1 MDQATSQYTSAQVL
15 RCSQCRK
22 AVEVIA
28 NNGQV
33 STENISASGMVKFGY
48 NLYYC
53 EKCSIG
59 VGYKQG
65 QAAGQR

>member
-1 MDQATSQYTSAQVL
+1 MDHAKLQSSVQKL
-15 RCSQCRK
+15 RCSQCVK

-33 STENISASGMVKFGY
+33 STDNISASGMVRFGY

-53 EKCSIG
+53 EKCSII